1 MAEILSRLNADTA
14 GERLDNLRQI
24 LRAGQLPAVGDDVNN
39 HIHTTYSFSPYSPT
53 AAAYMA
59 RVHGLCTAGIMDHD
73 TIAGAREFI
82 DACEM
87 LGIGGTCGVECRVHL
102 AGTAIRDRRT
112 NNPDQRGLSYM
123 MLHAVPHTRLDAV
136 DAFFAPLRAKRNDRN
151 RAMTAKLNE
160 MLTEAGISID
170 FDRDVLPLSQY
181 AAHGVVTERH
191 LSSALANALETTA
204 GRGDALVRFIE
215 KALRRPVGEKYRR
228 MFCDADNPYFHY
240 DLIGWIK
247 AELVPAF
254 YIDAT
259 DECVGIREMLAFGE
273 SVGAI
278 TAYGYLGDVGD
289 SVTGDKRAQKFEDD
303 YLDELFDV
311 IKELGFRGVT
321 YMPARNTRAQ
331 VDRLRAKIAEGGLF
345 EISGEDINQPRQPF
359 ICMAMRDPAFFPLRE
374 SAFAMVAHERAA
386 DGLFSVKAA
395 GMWPDLSERVE
406 AFAEEGRR
414 LGVRRPTP

>member
-1 MAEILSRLNADTA
+1 MAENLARLNAGTA
-14 GERLDNLRQI
+14 QERLDNLRQT
-24 LRAGQLPAVGDDVNN
+24 LRGGQLPAIGDDVNN

-59 RVHGLCTAGIMDHD
+59 RVSSLCTAGIMDHD

-82 DACEM
+82 EACEM

-102 AGTAIRDRRT
+102 AGTGIWNRRT
-112 NNPDQRGLSYM
+112 NNPDQQGLSYM
-123 MLHAVPHTRLDAV
+123 MLHAVPHSQLETV

-151 RAMTAKLNE
+151 RAMVAKLNG
-160 MLTEAGISID
+160 MLAGVNLSID

-181 AAHGVVTERH
+181 AVGGVVTERH
-191 LSSALANALETTA
+191 LSSALANALEEAA
-204 GRGDALVRFIE
+204 GRGDALIHFLERTFG
-215 KALRRPVGEKYRR
+215 RPVGDKYRR
-228 MFCDADNPYFHY
+228 MFCEPDNPFFHY

-247 AELVPAF
+247 AELVPSF

-259 DECVGIREMLAFGE
+259 DECVGIRDMLALGE

-278 TAYGYLGDVGD
+278 TTYGYLGDVGD
-289 SVTGDKRAQKFEDD
+289 SVTGDKRAQKFEDE
-303 YLDELFDV
+303 YLDELFDE
-311 IKELGFRGVT
+311 IKKLGFRGVA

-331 VDRLRAKIAEGGLF
+331 VDRLRAKCAEGGFF

-374 SAFAMVAHERAA
+374 SAFAMVAHERVA
-386 DGLFSVKAA
+386 DGLFSEKAVEA
-395 GMWPDLSERVE
+395 RPGLDERVK
-406 AFAEEGRR
+406 AFAEQGRR
-414 LGVRRPTP
+414 LGLRG